1 MKMKKEAKIS
11 ICLAVILL
19 TAFAFWTA
27 AICLVD
33 VKAVGP
39 EGSAVGFATLNK
51 LFHGL
56 TGVHMDL
63 YHVTDW
69 LSLIPLGF
77 ILGFAILGLTQWIR
91 RKQLLKVDHSILA
104 LGGFYIVVMAAYII
118 FEQFVINYRPVL
130 INGILEASYPS
141 STTMLVMCVIP
152 TAIMQLQ
159 ERIRNVICKRLVT
172 FTLIAFT
179 AFMVIGRLVS
189 GVHWLTDII
198 GGALLS
204 SGLVMMYYATLKTLC
219 DTYKVV

>member
-1 MKMKKEAKIS
+1 
-11 ICLAVILL
+11 
-19 TAFAFWTA
+19 
-27 AICLVD
+27 
-33 VKAVGP
+33 
-39 EGSAVGFATLNK
+39 
-51 LFHGL
+51 
-56 TGVHMDL
+56 MDL

-77 ILGFAILGLTQWIR
+77 ILGFAILGLMQWIR

-159 ERIRNVICKRLVT
+159 ERIRNVICKWLVT

-179 AFMVIGRLVS
+179 AFLADLYPECIGLRILSAVLCS
-189 GVHWLTDII
+189 VA
-198 GGALLS
+198 AL
-204 SGLVMMYYATLKTLC
+204 
-219 DTYKVV
+219 